1 MQQIPER
8 FIVELDRPLPRICS
22 IENHHGAVW
31 SVFSET
37 IDGKHYFARGWFRFA
52 RENALRRGDL
62 LIFTYERHGYF
73 VLKQYWAGTRF
84 PPFDMAGNLYTV
96 QQYELGYET
105 LNSIILWIYVC
116 SMFFFLFLQKLCVWK
131 MMRLLLVPMMMMF
144 ETVRT

>member
-1 MQQIPER
+1 MAQGYAGAGNAVVAAAPLPNFTRLFFPQDSSNTLQIPER

-84 PPFDMAGNLYTV
+84 PPFDMA
-96 QQYELGYET
+96 EA
-105 LNSIILWIYVC
+105 
-116 SMFFFLFLQKLCVWK
+116 LCMENDEIASSADDDDV
-131 MMRLLLVPMMMMF
+131 
-144 ETVRT
+144 